1 MTNSSQKKAGGSV
14 QKTKKSI
21 ILKSHVM
28 KNVTARSEK
37 KLGLAAYTFVMY
49 GKDILE
55 LETGENVR
63 DYTGAYKSNSRKNVH
78 KDLENT
84 LRHDPDLFPQLNG
97 GLVVTCSSINID
109 NANQQAELYEPGL
122 VNGGQTQGEIGRYL
136 YLILKTYEGS
146 DISDRMEIPSTAEIR
161 EQWEKAKDEL
171 ENQESFS
178 GMKERF
184 EVRVEILVNPDAE
197 QRAEI
202 AIARNNAI
210 PIRPKSKAGARGQLD
225 SLEKAMTDAGLPQL
239 QKRESDDI
247 LQPGHIDAVKLLQV
261 TRLFTPD
268 HILYPGESPEK
279 LHGHAAKPYTSANSC
294 LEEYCQWVDDA
305 SSNSD
310 AKRKYEATLAIAPIA
325 WKEYERWNRHPKFKG
340 TKIQETYKSSNKR
353 LCDKDKNGN
362 VTSVRTGFLFPVLSA
377 LKHFVSQDSA
387 GNFTYNIPA
396 TFDEQAHLRSALDD
410 LADTTNYD
418 PAFYGRSKSSYKMTS
433 INAILAKA
441 QAGIS

>member
-1 MTNSSQKKAGGSV
+1 MAILSQKKAGGSA

-21 ILKSHVM
+21 ILKSHIM

-63 DYTGAYKSNSRKNVH
+63 DYTGAYKPNSRKNVH

-109 NANQQAELYEPGL
+109 NAGQQAALYDPGL

-146 DISDRMEIPSTAEIR
+146 DISDGMEIPSTTEIR

-171 ENQESFS
+171 EQQQQFQT
-178 GMKERF
+178 F
-184 EVRVEILVNPDAE
+184 EVRVEILVNPDAQ

-210 PIRPKSKAGARGQLD
+210 PIKSVSKAAARGQLD
-225 SLEKAMTDAGLPQL
+225 SLEKAMTDAGLPPL
-239 QKRESDDI
+239 QKRESDAA

-261 TRLFTPD
+261 SRLFTPD
-268 HILYPGESPEK
+268 HILYPGETPEK
-279 LHGHAAKPYTSANSC
+279 LHGYAAKPYTSANSC

-305 SSNSD
+305 SSNS
-310 AKRKYEATLAIAPIA
+310 E
-325 WKEYERWNRHPKFKG
+325 H
-340 TKIQETYKSSNKR
+340 
-353 LCDKDKNGN
+353 
-362 VTSVRTGFLFPVLSA
+362 
-377 LKHFVSQDSA
+377 
-387 GNFTYNIPA
+387 
-396 TFDEQAHLRSALDD
+396 
-410 LADTTNYD
+410 
-418 PAFYGRSKSSYKMTS
+418 
-433 INAILAKA
+433 
-441 QAGIS
+441 

>member
-1 MTNSSQKKAGGSV
+1 MAISSQKKAGGSV

-63 DYTGAYKSNSRKNVH
+63 DYTGAYKPNSRKNVH

-109 NANQQAELYEPGL
+109 NADQQAALYDPGL

-146 DISDRMEIPSTAEIR
+146 GISDGMEIPCTTEIR

-171 ENQESFS
+171 EQQQQFQT
-178 GMKERF
+178 F
-184 EVRVEILVNPDAE
+184 EVRVEILVNPDAQ

-210 PIRPKSKAGARGQLD
+210 PIKSVSKAAARGQLD
-225 SLEKAMTDAGLPQL
+225 SLEKAITDVGLAPL
-239 QKRESDDI
+239 QKRESDAA

-261 TRLFTPD
+261 SRLFTPD

-279 LHGHAAKPYTSANSC
+279 LHGYAAKPYTSANSC

-353 LCDKDKNGN
+353 LCDKDKSGN